1 MLLLSRKERV
11 ALNCIRPARFDLGF
25 NLGLKEFKPGTDP
38 FIISDTRLGY
48 VSQNGKLGTEYTEYF
63 IVFFL

>member
-1 MLLLSRKERV
+1 MLHNLIDNFV
-11 ALNCIRPARFDLGF
+11 QTFPARHEQKQGQLRM
-25 NLGLKEFKPGTDP
+25 L
-38 FIISDTRLGY
+38 DTRLGY